1 MNTAVLTGKTVA
13 VPVKVVTIGT
23 DASVVDVSNAVQCR
37 SVDEDVVKVNVNF
50 PDKWL
55 KFLTENYE
63 FSILIIYLLAVDA
76 DQYEKLG
83 V

>member
-1 MNTAVLTGKTVA
+1 MLTGKTVA